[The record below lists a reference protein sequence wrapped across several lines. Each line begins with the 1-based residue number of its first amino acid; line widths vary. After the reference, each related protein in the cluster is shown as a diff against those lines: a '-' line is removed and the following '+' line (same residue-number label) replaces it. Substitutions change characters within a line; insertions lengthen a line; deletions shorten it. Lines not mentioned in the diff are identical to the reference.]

1 MKKLKSAIL
10 SQNHRRS
17 QGGGPGVKKS
27 YFNPLFTNIF
37 NKHLTNIFPKQT
49 FFFKNFP
56 NQFFHFPKQFF
67 SNINIF
73 FQILQKF
80 PSGWG
85 LCPQT
90 PVCDTFEYTSFLN
103 TSPKLD
109 IFAFITASFRPLPL
123 PKSWL
128 SDNRPRLHI
137 FHSAIS
143 LPYKKFCF

>member
-1 MKKLKSAIL
+1 MKKLKGAIL

-27 YFNPLFTNIF
+27 NFNPIFTNIF

-56 NQFFHFPKQFF
+56 KQFF
-67 SNINIF
+67 IFQNTFFSKTNIF
-73 FQILQKF
+73 VQILQKS
-80 PSGWG
+80 PSGWGLCPQTPIPTGGWG

-109 IFAFITASFRPLPL
+109 IFSF
-123 PKSWL
+123 
-128 SDNRPRLHI
+128 
-137 FHSAIS
+137 
-143 LPYKKFCF
+143 